1 VIARRAAA
9 LAIDVVV
16 GSALWKSQRG
26 VGALVRRAI
35 AAAGAHLGRQ
45 GNALGRRTE
54 LSVTV
59 LLTDDAAI
67 RGLNRTWR
75 RKNAPTNVLS
85 FPAKAAPGEEAPA
98 FLGDIAIA
106 YETTKREAAAEG
118 KRFADHV
125 THLVIHGFLH
135 LLGHDHEA
143 DAEAETMEAL
153 EIAILKRLEVPNPY
167 VARDAKG

>member
-1 VIARRAAA
+1 M
-9 LAIDVVV
+9 
-16 GSALWKSQRG
+16 Q
-26 VGALVRRAI
+26 RAI
-35 AAAGAHLGRQ
+35 VEVAARLSRQ

-54 LSVTV
+54 LALTV

-67 RGLNRTWR
+67 KKLNRTWR
-75 RKNAPTNVLS
+75 RKNTPTNVLS
-85 FPAKAAPGEEAPA
+85 FPAKLPPGDAPA

-125 THLVIHGFLH
+125 THLAIHGFLH
-135 LLGHDHEA
+135 LLGHDHET
-143 DAEAETMEAL
+143 DAEAEAMEAL
-153 EIAILKRLEVPNPY
+153 EIAILKRLGVPNPY